1 MTIIWGDSMDLKVS
15 VIGAGGLGT
24 AIAQLISVNTDSV
37 YLHARRQKVVD
48 EIIQT
53 GYNTEYYPN
62 LELAKNIIPTNDFNH
77 IKECDIVFFCV
88 PSFGIRTALKE
99 LSKYI
104 CKDCIL
110 VSTAKGIEYPSLK
123 TMSEIVKE
131 YFNRS
136 PVVLSG
142 PNFAFEIALSLFTIA
157 NIASNDQKSLNK
169 VKNVLNTDKFKAK
182 VNNDVIGTEY
192 CGVIK
197 NINAIAYGICEG
209 MNLNDNARYAVM
221 TKGFNETKDIIES
234 IGGKRETVNDYCGFG
249 DLVLTA
255 TSRESRNHTLGMLYG
270 QKIVVDE
277 KASGIIFEG
286 KNSIN
291 AIKELC
297 EKNSVNST
305 IVNFVYDVMM
315 NLTPPKIAFNNL
327 WNEIE

>member
-1 MTIIWGDSMDLKVS
+1 MGLKVS

-24 AIAQLISVNTDSV
+24 AIAQLTSVNTDSV
-37 YLHARRQKVVD
+37 YLHARRKKVVD
-48 EIIQT
+48 DIIKT

-62 LELAKNIIPTNDFNH
+62 LKLADNIIPVGDFSH

-88 PSFGIRTALKE
+88 PSFGIRNALKE
-99 LSKYI
+99 LSNYI
-104 CKDCIL
+104 CEDCII
-110 VSTAKGIEYPSLK
+110 VSTAKGIEYPSLN
-123 TMSEIVKE
+123 TMSQIVVE
-131 YFNRS
+131 YFKRS
-136 PVVLSG
+136 PVVFSG

-157 NIASNDQKSLNK
+157 NIASDDLKSLEPVKK
-169 VKNVLNTDKFKAK
+169 VLTTDKFKAK

-192 CGVIK
+192 CGVLK

-209 MNLNDNARYAVM
+209 MNLNDNARYAVL

-234 IGGKRETVNDYCGFG
+234 LGGKRETVSDYCGFG

-286 KNSIN
+286 KNSIK

-297 EKNSVNST
+297 DKNSVNST
-305 IVNFVYDVMM
+305 IVNFVYDVIL

-327 WNEIE
+327 WDKIE

>member
-1 MTIIWGDSMDLKVS
+1 MSLKVS

-24 AIAQLISVNTDSV
+24 AIAQLISVNVDTV
-37 YLHARRQKVVD
+37 FLHARRKEVVD
-48 EIIQT
+48 EITKT

-62 LELAKNIIPTNDFNH
+62 LKLADNIIPTNDYNH
-77 IKECDIVFFCV
+77 ITECDIVFFCV
-88 PSFGIRTALKE
+88 PSFGIRTTLKK
-99 LSKYI
+99 LSNYI
-104 CKDCIL
+104 CKDCII

-123 TMSEIVKE
+123 TMSEIVNE

-157 NIASNDQKSLNK
+157 NIASENPKHLGP
-169 VKNVLNTDKFKAK
+169 VKKILTTDKFKAK
-182 VNNDVIGTEY
+182 INNDVIGTEY

-209 MNLNDNARYAVM
+209 MNLNDNARYAVL
-221 TKGFNETKDIIES
+221 TKGYNETKDIIEG
-234 IGGKRETVNDYCGFG
+234 IGGKRETVDDYCGFG

-297 EKNSVNST
+297 DKNSVNST
-305 IVNFVYDVMM
+305 IINFVFDVMM
-315 NLTPPKIAFNNL
+315 NLTPPKVAFNNL
-327 WNEIE
+327 WKEIE

>member
-1 MTIIWGDSMDLKVS
+1 MDLKVS

-24 AIAQLISVNTDSV
+24 AIAQLISVNVDTV
-37 YLHARRQKVVD
+37 YLHARRKEVVD
-48 EIIQT
+48 EITKT

-62 LELAKNIIPTNDFNH
+62 LKLADNIIPTNDYNH
-77 IKECDIVFFCV
+77 ITECDVVFFCV
-88 PSFGIRTALKE
+88 PSFGIRTALKK
-99 LSKYI
+99 LSNYI
-104 CKDCIL
+104 CKDCII

-157 NIASNDQKSLNK
+157 NIASDNSKHLEP
-169 VKNVLNTDKFKAK
+169 VKKILTTDKFKAK
-182 VNNDVIGTEY
+182 INNDVIGTEY

-209 MNLNDNARYAVM
+209 MNLNDNARYAVL
-221 TKGFNETKDIIES
+221 TKGYNETKDIIEG
-234 IGGKRETVNDYCGFG
+234 IGGKRETVDDYCGFG

-297 EKNSVNST
+297 DKNSVNST
-305 IVNFVYDVMM
+305 IINFVFDVMM
-315 NLTPPKIAFNNL
+315 NLTPPKVAFNNL

>member
-1 MTIIWGDSMDLKVS
+1 MGLKVS

-24 AIAQLISVNTDSV
+24 AIAQLISINTDLV
-37 YLHARRQKVVD
+37 YLHARRKEVVD
-48 EIIQT
+48 DITKT

-62 LELAKNIIPTNDFNH
+62 LKLNDNIIPTNDFNH
-77 IKECDIVFFCV
+77 IKECDVVFFCV
-88 PSFGIRTALKE
+88 PSFGIRNALKE
-99 LSKYI
+99 VSPYI
-104 CKDCIL
+104 CDDCVL

-123 TMSEIVKE
+123 TMSQIVME
-131 YFNRS
+131 YFNRY

-142 PNFAFEIALSLFTIA
+142 PNFAFEIALSLFTVA
-157 NIASNDQKSLNK
+157 NIASDDDESLK
-169 VKNVLNTDKFKAK
+169 LVKKILSTEKFKAII
-182 VNNDVIGTEY
+182 NNDVIGTEY

-209 MNLNDNARYAVM
+209 MNLNDNARYSVI

-234 IGGKRETVNDYCGFG
+234 LGGKRATANDYCGFG

-286 KNSIN
+286 KNSIK
-291 AIKELC
+291 AIKMICDE
-297 EKNSVNST
+297 NSVDST

-327 WNEIE
+327 WTKID

>member
-1 MTIIWGDSMDLKVS
+1 MGLKVS

-24 AIAQLISVNTDSV
+24 AIAQLTSVNTDSV
-37 YLHARRQKVVD
+37 YLHARRKKVVD
-48 EIIQT
+48 DIIKT

-62 LELAKNIIPTNDFNH
+62 LKLADNIIPVDDFSH

-88 PSFGIRTALKE
+88 PSFGIRNALKE
-99 LSKYI
+99 LSNYI
-104 CKDCIL
+104 CDDCII
-110 VSTAKGIEYPSLK
+110 VSTAKGIEYPSLN
-123 TMSEIVKE
+123 TMSQIVVE
-131 YFNRS
+131 YFKRS
-136 PVVLSG
+136 PVVFSG

-157 NIASNDQKSLNK
+157 NIASDDVKSLEPVKK
-169 VKNVLNTDKFKAK
+169 VLTTDKFKAK
-182 VNNDVIGTEY
+182 VNNDVIGTES
-192 CGVIK
+192 CGVLK

-209 MNLNDNARYAVM
+209 MNLNDNARYAVL

-234 IGGKRETVNDYCGFG
+234 LGGKRETVSDYCGFG

-286 KNSIN
+286 KNSIK

-297 EKNSVNST
+297 DKNSVNST
-305 IVNFVYDVMM
+305 IVNFVYDVIL

-327 WNEIE
+327 WDKIE

>member
-1 MTIIWGDSMDLKVS
+1 MGLKVS

-37 YLHARRQKVVD
+37 YLHARRKEVVD
-48 EIIQT
+48 EISRS

-62 LELAKNIIPTNDFNH
+62 LKLADNIIPVGDFSH
-77 IKECDIVFFCV
+77 INECDIVFFCV
-88 PSFGIRTALKE
+88 PSFGIRNALKD

-104 CKDCIL
+104 CDDSII
-110 VSTAKGIEYPSLK
+110 VSTAKGIEYPSLN
-123 TMSEIVKE
+123 TMSQIIKE

-136 PVVLSG
+136 PVVFSG

-157 NIASNDQKSLNK
+157 NIASDNLESLEPVKK
-169 VKNVLNTDKFKAK
+169 VLTTDKFKAK
-182 VNNDVIGTEY
+182 INNDVIGTEY
-192 CGVIK
+192 CGVLK
-197 NINAIAYGICEG
+197 NINAISYGICEG
-209 MNLNDNARYAVM
+209 MNLNDNARYAVL

-234 IGGKRETVNDYCGFG
+234 LGGKRETVSDYCGFG

-286 KNSIN
+286 KNSIK

-297 EKNSVNST
+297 DQNSVNST
-305 IVNFVYDVMM
+305 IVNFVYDVILD
-315 NLTPPKIAFNNL
+315 LTPPKIAFNNL
-327 WNEIE
+327 WDEIE

>member
-1 MTIIWGDSMDLKVS
+1 MGLKVS

-24 AIAQLISVNTDSV
+24 AIAQLTSVNTDSV
-37 YLHARRQKVVD
+37 YLHARRKKVVD
-48 EIIQT
+48 DIIKT

-62 LELAKNIIPTNDFNH
+62 LKLADNIIPVDDFSH

-88 PSFGIRTALKE
+88 PSFGIRNALKE
-99 LSKYI
+99 LSNYI
-104 CKDCIL
+104 CDDCII
-110 VSTAKGIEYPSLK
+110 VSTAKGIEYPSLN
-123 TMSEIVKE
+123 TMSQIVEE

-136 PVVLSG
+136 PVVFSG
-142 PNFAFEIALSLFTIA
+142 PNFAFEIALSLFTKA
-157 NIASNDQKSLNK
+157 NIASDDVKSLEPVKK
-169 VKNVLNTDKFKAK
+169 VLTTDKFKAK

-192 CGVIK
+192 CGVLK

-209 MNLNDNARYAVM
+209 MNLNDNARYAVL

-234 IGGKRETVNDYCGFG
+234 LGGKRETVSDYCGFG

-286 KNSIN
+286 KNSIK

-297 EKNSVNST
+297 DKNSVNST
-305 IVNFVYDVMM
+305 IVNFVYDVIL

-327 WNEIE
+327 WDKIE

>member
-1 MTIIWGDSMDLKVS
+1 MSLKVS

-37 YLHARRQKVVD
+37 YLHARRKEVVD
-48 EIIQT
+48 QIAKT

-62 LELAKNIIPTNDFNH
+62 LKLADNIIPVANFSH
-77 IKECDIVFFCV
+77 IKESEIVFFCV
-88 PSFGIRTALKE
+88 PSFGIRNALKD
-99 LSKYI
+99 LSNYI
-104 CKDCIL
+104 CEDCII
-110 VSTAKGIEYPSLK
+110 VSTAKGIEYPSLN
-123 TMSEIVKE
+123 TMSQIVKE

-136 PVVLSG
+136 PVVFSG

-157 NIASNDQKSLNK
+157 NIASDDVKSLEPVKK
-169 VKNVLNTDKFKAK
+169 VLTTDKFKAK
-182 VNNDVIGTEY
+182 INNDVIGTEY
-192 CGVIK
+192 CGVLK

-209 MNLNDNARYAVM
+209 MNLNDNARYAVL

-234 IGGKRETVNDYCGFG
+234 LGGKRETVSDYCGFG

-286 KNSIN
+286 KNSIK

-297 EKNSVNST
+297 DKNSVNST
-305 IVNFVYDVMM
+305 IVNFVYDVILD
-315 NLTPPKIAFNNL
+315 LTPPKIAFNNL
-327 WNEIE
+327 WDEIE

>member
-1 MTIIWGDSMDLKVS
+1 MSLKVS

-37 YLHARRQKVVD
+37 YLHARRKEVVD
-48 EIIQT
+48 QIAKT

-62 LELAKNIIPTNDFNH
+62 LKLADNIIPVDNFSY
-77 IKECDIVFFCV
+77 IKDSDIVFFCV
-88 PSFGIRTALKE
+88 PSFGIRNALKD
-99 LSKYI
+99 LSNYI
-104 CKDCIL
+104 CEDCII
-110 VSTAKGIEYPSLK
+110 VSTAKGIEYPSLN
-123 TMSEIVKE
+123 TMSQIVKE

-136 PVVLSG
+136 PVVFSG

-157 NIASNDQKSLNK
+157 NIASDDVKSLEPVKK
-169 VKNVLNTDKFKAK
+169 VLTTDKFKAK
-182 VNNDVIGTEY
+182 INNDVIGTEY
-192 CGVIK
+192 CGVLK

-209 MNLNDNARYAVM
+209 MNLNDNARYAVL
-221 TKGFNETKDIIES
+221 TKGFNETKDRIES
-234 IGGKRETVNDYCGFG
+234 LGGKRETVSDYCGFG

-286 KNSIN
+286 KNSIK

-297 EKNSVNST
+297 DKNSVNST
-305 IVNFVYDVMM
+305 IVNFVYDVILD
-315 NLTPPKIAFNNL
+315 LTPPKIAFNNL
-327 WNEIE
+327 WDEIE

>member
-1 MTIIWGDSMDLKVS
+1 MDLKVS

-24 AIAQLISVNTDSV
+24 SIAQLISVNVDTV
-37 YLHARRQKVVD
+37 YLHARRKEVVD
-48 EIIQT
+48 EITKT

-62 LELAKNIIPTNDFNH
+62 LKLADNIIPTNDYNH
-77 IKECDIVFFCV
+77 ITECDVVFFCV
-88 PSFGIRTALKE
+88 PSFGIRNALKK
-99 LSKYI
+99 LSNYI
-104 CKDCIL
+104 CEDCII

-157 NIASNDQKSLNK
+157 NIASDNPKQLEP
-169 VKNVLNTDKFKAK
+169 VKKILTTDKFKAK
-182 VNNDVIGTEY
+182 INNDVIGTEY

-209 MNLNDNARYAVM
+209 MNLNDNARYAVL
-221 TKGFNETKDIIES
+221 TKGYNETKDIIEG
-234 IGGKRETVNDYCGFG
+234 IGGKRETVDDYCGFG

-291 AIKELC
+291 AIKKLC
-297 EKNSVNST
+297 DENSVNST
-305 IVNFVYDVMM
+305 IINFVFDVMM

>member
-1 MTIIWGDSMDLKVS
+1 MGLKVS

-37 YLHARRQKVVD
+37 YLHARRKKVVD
-48 EIIQT
+48 DIIKT

-62 LELAKNIIPTNDFNH
+62 LKLADNIIPVGDFSH

-88 PSFGIRTALKE
+88 PSFGIRNALKE
-99 LSKYI
+99 LSNYI
-104 CKDCIL
+104 CEDCII
-110 VSTAKGIEYPSLK
+110 VSTAKGIEYPSLN
-123 TMSEIVKE
+123 TMSQIIEE

-136 PVVLSG
+136 PVVFSG

-157 NIASNDQKSLNK
+157 NIASDDVKSLEPVKK
-169 VKNVLNTDKFKAK
+169 VLTTDKFKAK

-192 CGVIK
+192 CGVLK

-209 MNLNDNARYAVM
+209 MNLNDNARYAVL

-234 IGGKRETVNDYCGFG
+234 LGGKRETVSDYCGFG

-286 KNSIN
+286 KNSIK

-297 EKNSVNST
+297 DKNSVNST
-305 IVNFVYDVMM
+305 IVNFVYDVIL

-327 WNEIE
+327 WDKIE

>member
-1 MTIIWGDSMDLKVS
+1 MGLKVS

-37 YLHARRQKVVD
+37 YLHARRKKVVD
-48 EIIQT
+48 DIIKT

-62 LELAKNIIPTNDFNH
+62 LKLADNIIPVGDFSH

-88 PSFGIRTALKE
+88 PSFGIRNALKE
-99 LSKYI
+99 LSNYI
-104 CKDCIL
+104 CEDCII
-110 VSTAKGIEYPSLK
+110 VSTAKGIEYPSLN
-123 TMSEIVKE
+123 TMSQIIEE

-136 PVVLSG
+136 PVVFSG

-157 NIASNDQKSLNK
+157 NIASDDLKSLEPVKK
-169 VKNVLNTDKFKAK
+169 VLTTDKFKAK

-192 CGVIK
+192 CGVLK

-209 MNLNDNARYAVM
+209 MNLNDNARYAVL

-234 IGGKRETVNDYCGFG
+234 LGGKRETVSDYCGFG

-286 KNSIN
+286 KNSIK

-297 EKNSVNST
+297 DKNSVNST
-305 IVNFVYDVMM
+305 IVNFVYDVIL

-327 WNEIE
+327 WDKIE

>member
-1 MTIIWGDSMDLKVS
+1 MSLKVS

-37 YLHARRQKVVD
+37 YLHARRKEVVD
-48 EIIQT
+48 QIAKT

-62 LELAKNIIPTNDFNH
+62 LKLADNIIPVDNFSY
-77 IKECDIVFFCV
+77 IKDSDIVFFCV
-88 PSFGIRTALKE
+88 PSFGIRNALKD
-99 LSKYI
+99 LSNYI
-104 CKDCIL
+104 CEDCII
-110 VSTAKGIEYPSLK
+110 VSTAKGIEYPSLN
-123 TMSEIVKE
+123 TMSQIVKE

-136 PVVLSG
+136 PVVFSG

-157 NIASNDQKSLNK
+157 NIASDDVKSLEPVKK
-169 VKNVLNTDKFKAK
+169 VLTTDKFKAK
-182 VNNDVIGTEY
+182 INNDVIGTEY
-192 CGVIK
+192 CGVLK

-209 MNLNDNARYAVM
+209 MNLNDNARYAVL

-234 IGGKRETVNDYCGFG
+234 LGGKRETVSDYCGFG

-286 KNSIN
+286 KNSIK

-297 EKNSVNST
+297 DKNSVNST
-305 IVNFVYDVMM
+305 IVNFVYDVIL

-327 WNEIE
+327 WDKIE

>member
-1 MTIIWGDSMDLKVS
+1 MGLKVS

-24 AIAQLISVNTDSV
+24 AIAQLTSVNTDSV
-37 YLHARRQKVVD
+37 YLHARRKKVVD
-48 EIIQT
+48 DIIKT

-62 LELAKNIIPTNDFNH
+62 LKLADNIIPVDDFSH

-88 PSFGIRTALKE
+88 PSFGIRNALKE
-99 LSKYI
+99 LSNYI
-104 CKDCIL
+104 CDDCII
-110 VSTAKGIEYPSLK
+110 VSTAKGIEYPSLN
-123 TMSEIVKE
+123 TMSQIVVE
-131 YFNRS
+131 YFKRS
-136 PVVLSG
+136 PVVFSG
-142 PNFAFEIALSLFTIA
+142 PYFAFEIALSLFTIA
-157 NIASNDQKSLNK
+157 NIASDDVKSLEPVKK
-169 VKNVLNTDKFKAK
+169 VLTTDKFKAK

-192 CGVIK
+192 CGVLK

-209 MNLNDNARYAVM
+209 MNLNDNARYAVL

-234 IGGKRETVNDYCGFG
+234 LGGKRETVSDYCGFG

-286 KNSIN
+286 KNSIK

-297 EKNSVNST
+297 DKNSVNST
-305 IVNFVYDVMM
+305 IVNFVYDVIL

-327 WNEIE
+327 WDKIE

>member
-1 MTIIWGDSMDLKVS
+1 MDLKVS

-24 AIAQLISVNTDSV
+24 AIAQLISVNVDTV
-37 YLHARRQKVVD
+37 YLHARRKEVVD
-48 EIIQT
+48 EITKT

-62 LELAKNIIPTNDFNH
+62 LKLADNIIPTNDYNH
-77 IKECDIVFFCV
+77 ITECDVVFFCV
-88 PSFGIRTALKE
+88 PSFGIRTALKK
-99 LSKYI
+99 LSNYI
-104 CKDCIL
+104 CKDCII

-131 YFNRS
+131 YFNRY

-157 NIASNDQKSLNK
+157 NIASDNPKQLEP
-169 VKNVLNTDKFKAK
+169 VKKILTTDKFKAK
-182 VNNDVIGTEY
+182 INNDVIGTEY

-209 MNLNDNARYAVM
+209 MNLNDNARYAVL
-221 TKGFNETKDIIES
+221 TKGYNETKDIIEG
-234 IGGKRETVNDYCGFG
+234 IGGKRETVDDYCGFG

-297 EKNSVNST
+297 DKNSVNST
-305 IVNFVYDVMM
+305 IINFVFDVMM

>member
-1 MTIIWGDSMDLKVS
+1 MGLKVS

-24 AIAQLISVNTDSV
+24 AIAQLTSVNTDSV
-37 YLHARRQKVVD
+37 YLHARRKKVVD
-48 EIIQT
+48 DIIKT

-62 LELAKNIIPTNDFNH
+62 LKLADNIIPVGDFSH

-88 PSFGIRTALKE
+88 PSFGIRNALKE
-99 LSKYI
+99 LSNYI
-104 CKDCIL
+104 CEDCII
-110 VSTAKGIEYPSLK
+110 VSTAKGIEYPSLN
-123 TMSEIVKE
+123 TMSQIVVE
-131 YFNRS
+131 YFKRS
-136 PVVLSG
+136 PVVFSG

-157 NIASNDQKSLNK
+157 NIASDDLKSLEPVKK
-169 VKNVLNTDKFKAK
+169 VLTTDKFKAK

-192 CGVIK
+192 CGVLK

-209 MNLNDNARYAVM
+209 MNLNDNARYAVL

-234 IGGKRETVNDYCGFG
+234 LGGKRETVSDYCGFG

-255 TSRESRNHTLGMLYG
+255 TSGESRNHTLGMLYG

-286 KNSIN
+286 KNSIK

-297 EKNSVNST
+297 DKNSVNST
-305 IVNFVYDVMM
+305 IVNFVYDVIL

-327 WNEIE
+327 WDKIE

>member
-1 MTIIWGDSMDLKVS
+1 MILLDLKVS

-24 AIAQLISVNTDSV
+24 AIAQLISVNVDTV
-37 YLHARRQKVVD
+37 YLHARREKVVD
-48 EIIQT
+48 EIRKT

-62 LELAKNIIPTNDFNH
+62 LKLADNIIPTNDYNH
-77 IKECDIVFFCV
+77 ITECDMVFFCV
-88 PSFGIRTALKE
+88 PSFGIRTALKK
-99 LSKYI
+99 LSNYI
-104 CKDCIL
+104 CKDCII

-123 TMSEIVKE
+123 TMSEIINE
-131 YFNRS
+131 YFDRS
-136 PVVLSG
+136 PVVFSG

-157 NIASNDQKSLNK
+157 NLASDNPKDLEPVKK
-169 VKNVLNTDKFKAK
+169 VLTTDKFKAK
-182 VNNDVIGTEY
+182 INNDVIGTEF

-209 MNLNDNARYAVM
+209 MNLNDNARYAVL
-221 TKGFNETKDIIES
+221 TKGYNETKDIIEG
-234 IGGKRETVNDYCGFG
+234 IGGRRETVDDYCGFG

-297 EKNSVNST
+297 DKNSVNST
-305 IVNFVYDVMM
+305 IINFVFDVMM

-327 WNEIE
+327 WDEIE

>member
-1 MTIIWGDSMDLKVS
+1 MGLKVS

-24 AIAQLISVNTDSV
+24 AIAQLTSVNTDSV
-37 YLHARRQKVVD
+37 YLHARRKKVVD
-48 EIIQT
+48 DIIKT

-62 LELAKNIIPTNDFNH
+62 LKLADNIIPVDDFSH

-88 PSFGIRTALKE
+88 PSFGIRNALKE
-99 LSKYI
+99 LSNYI
-104 CKDCIL
+104 CDDCII
-110 VSTAKGIEYPSLK
+110 VSTAKGIEYPSLN
-123 TMSEIVKE
+123 TMSQIVVE
-131 YFNRS
+131 YFKRS
-136 PVVLSG
+136 PVVFSG

-157 NIASNDQKSLNK
+157 NIASDDVKSLEPVKK
-169 VKNVLNTDKFKAK
+169 VLTTDKFKAK

-192 CGVIK
+192 CGVLK

-209 MNLNDNARYAVM
+209 MNLNDNARYAVL

-234 IGGKRETVNDYCGFG
+234 LGGKRETVSDYCGFG

-286 KNSIN
+286 KNSIK

-297 EKNSVNST
+297 DKNSVNST
-305 IVNFVYDVMM
+305 IVNFVYDVIL

-327 WNEIE
+327 WDKIE

>member
-1 MTIIWGDSMDLKVS
+1 MGLKVS

-37 YLHARRQKVVD
+37 YLHARRKEVVD
-48 EIIQT
+48 DIIKT

-62 LELAKNIIPTNDFNH
+62 LKLADNIIPVGDFSH

-88 PSFGIRTALKE
+88 PSFGIRNALKE

-104 CKDCIL
+104 CEDCII
-110 VSTAKGIEYPSLK
+110 VSTAKGIEYPSLN
-123 TMSEIVKE
+123 TMSQIVEE
-131 YFNRS
+131 YFKRS
-136 PVVLSG
+136 PVVFSG

-157 NIASNDQKSLNK
+157 NIASEDAKSLKPVKK
-169 VKNVLNTDKFKAK
+169 VLTTDKFKAK
-182 VNNDVIGTEY
+182 INNDVIGTEY
-192 CGVIK
+192 CGVLK

-209 MNLNDNARYAVM
+209 MNLNDNARYAVL

-234 IGGKRETVNDYCGFG
+234 LGGKRETVSDYCGFG

-286 KNSIN
+286 KNSIK

-297 EKNSVNST
+297 DKNSVNST
-305 IVNFVYDVMM
+305 IVNFVYDVILD
-315 NLTPPKIAFNNL
+315 LTPPKIAFNNL
-327 WNEIE
+327 WDEIE

>member
-1 MTIIWGDSMDLKVS
+1 MGLKVS

-37 YLHARRQKVVD
+37 YLHARRKKVVD
-48 EIIQT
+48 DIIKT

-62 LELAKNIIPTNDFNH
+62 LKLADNIIPVGDFSH

-88 PSFGIRTALKE
+88 PSFGIRNALKE
-99 LSKYI
+99 LSNYI
-104 CKDCIL
+104 CEDCII
-110 VSTAKGIEYPSLK
+110 VSTAKGIEYPSLN
-123 TMSEIVKE
+123 TMSQIVVE
-131 YFNRS
+131 YFKRS
-136 PVVLSG
+136 PVVFSG

-157 NIASNDQKSLNK
+157 NIASDDVKSLEPVKK
-169 VKNVLNTDKFKAK
+169 VLTTDKFKAK

-192 CGVIK
+192 CGVLK

-209 MNLNDNARYAVM
+209 MNLNDNARYAVL

-234 IGGKRETVNDYCGFG
+234 LGGKRETVSDYCGFG

-286 KNSIN
+286 KNSIK

-297 EKNSVNST
+297 DKNSVNST
-305 IVNFVYDVMM
+305 IVNFVYDVIL

-327 WNEIE
+327 WDKIE